1 MKRLNGFVRKIVGI
15 EIAWKDVSPLS
26 RMKHKSAG
34 FLFVVFL
41 SAWLLGCTSVPSVP
55 AEVSPTPPSPLKTE
69 ITLTPYVD
77 FYTPEE
83 RAAAAGTWGLEEY
96 NAPTAG
102 EDGSVKCVPTSA
114 NELQAKQT
122 RFALNEEQEKAR
134 FHASTFFKTSANLW
148 TDGSTQF
155 GVGGVNYTRTLQ
167 ISAGQIEEVTILFSP
182 SGNSVTCV
190 NHWKPKE

>member
-1 MKRLNGFVRKIVGI
+1 MNHRF
-15 EIAWKDVSPLS
+15 
-26 RMKHKSAG
+26 AG
-34 FLFVVFL
+34 FLLVLFVNTILF
-41 SAWLLGCTSVPSVP
+41 GCDSVSSNPVD
-55 AEVSPTPPSPLKTE
+55 VSPTPLPPIKVA

-77 FYTPEE
+77 FYTSEE
-83 RAAAAGTWGLEEY
+83 RAAAAVTWGLEEY

-114 NELQAKQT
+114 KEMQAKQS

-155 GVGGVNYTRTLQ
+155 GVGGVTYTRTLQ
-167 ISAGQIEEVTILFSP
+167 ISAGQIEEVTTLYSP
-182 SGNSVTCV
+182 SGGTVTCV
-190 NHWKPKE
+190 NHWKPDK